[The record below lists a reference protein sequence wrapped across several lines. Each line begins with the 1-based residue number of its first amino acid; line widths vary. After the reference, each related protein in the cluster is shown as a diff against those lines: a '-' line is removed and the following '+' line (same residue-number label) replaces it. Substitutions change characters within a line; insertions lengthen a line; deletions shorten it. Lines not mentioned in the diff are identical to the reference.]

1 MLSEDEKKDIEQAVS
16 NVLSGI
22 DIESS
27 SLILEKVIMDNYIIS
42 RGRVNILKIA
52 TRQILNFIEEY
63 KNKGYLDVVREKVKA
78 NEEITK
84 LQKEIEHQKEKREN
98 QKAEL
103 TILNEKQKEMNKLIN
118 NVKSYK
124 GQIKKLEHTNK
135 SYKGIINKKDK
146 EIEELKQ
153 ALARNIAKNFTSS
166 MKESAKSK
174 EDLEMLNKGWQ
185 IELEKKNKQID
196 LMAKAMDKIQDPQV
210 CKYCDNNINSNHGY
224 CVDAGKCKEGIKQ
237 YFERKVRDER

>member
-1 MLSEDEKKDIEQAVS
+1 MTKEQEVIKYIETRIKICNENADICDDNDFDEEATYLREESYMLET
-16 NVLSGI
+16 VLS
-22 DIESS
+22 
-27 SLILEKVIMDNYIIS
+27 M
-42 RGRVNILKIA
+42 LK
-52 TRQILNFIEEY
+52 Q
-63 KNKGYLDVVREKVKA
+63 
-78 NEEITK
+78 
-84 LQKEIEHQKEKREN
+84 
-98 QKAEL
+98 
-103 TILNEKQKEMNKLIN
+103 
-118 NVKSYK
+118 
-124 GQIKKLEHTNK
+124 
-135 SYKGIINKKDK
+135 KDK

-237 YFERKVRDER
+237 YFEKLAKEKKII